1 MFAAIIHRI
10 RKHLR
15 LHHWLAGSLSVL
27 ALALPACESNGNFT
41 VGGYTTM
48 PNYDDHIRTVYVP
61 IFENRTFRKDLEFDL
76 TRAVVREIEAKTPF
90 KVVSDCEQA
99 DTELIGTII
108 AGNKLILNR
117 NQLNEVREA
126 ETTLMVSVIWRDR
139 RTGEILSGAGNR
151 PGDPLAPPVVA
162 MPAMPGMPAA
172 DVPLVQPPTPPP
184 AMELP
189 AAGAALPAEALP
201 GHAVPGCPPPV
212 PALVSSHATFIPELG
227 GSLTTGYQATV
238 NRLAVQ
244 IVSMMESPW

>member
-10 RKHLR
+10 RKQLR

-61 IFENRTFRKDLEFDL
+61 IFENRTFRKDIEFDL

-90 KVVSDCEQA
+90 KVVSDCECA

-108 AGNKLILNR
+108 AGNKRILNR

-126 ETTLMVSVIWRDR
+126 ETTLMVSVVWRDR
-139 RTGEILSGAGNR
+139 RTGEILSAPAKR
-151 PGDPLAPPVVA
+151 PGDPLAPPVGE
-162 MPAMPGMPAA
+162 MPAMPGTPAP
-172 DVPLVQPPTPPP
+172 VPLVQPPSAPQFL
-184 AMELP
+184 EQP
-189 AAGAALPAEALP
+189 AAGTAAPAEIIP
-201 GHAVPGCPPPV
+201 GGVVHGHAPQG
-212 PALVSSHATFIPELG
+212 PALVSSYATFIPELG
-227 GSLTTGYQATV
+227 GSLTTSYQATV
-238 NRLAVQ
+238 NKLAIQ